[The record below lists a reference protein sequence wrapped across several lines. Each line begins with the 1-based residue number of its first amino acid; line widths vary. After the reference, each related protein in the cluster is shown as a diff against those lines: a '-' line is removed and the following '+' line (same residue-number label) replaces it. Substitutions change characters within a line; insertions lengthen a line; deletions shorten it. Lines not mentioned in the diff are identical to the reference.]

1 MLDES
6 DKLPGV
12 ADAGLDAC
20 LLINVLDAAGAG
32 NACHEYQV
40 RRWEKDQDDVELLN
54 VQFQRGSVRENG
66 VNGVSNEALLKI
78 VAHRLQGFQSGD
90 FRCRENAI
98 ALTKIEEALMWL
110 ESRTKSRMARGVE
123 GWNIP

>member
-1 MLDES
+1 MLDRK

-12 ADAGLDAC
+12 AEDGLDAC
-20 LLINVLDAAGAG
+20 LLLHVLDEPGAG
-32 NACHEYQV
+32 NACHKYQV

-54 VQFQRGSVRENG
+54 VQFQNGPVRENG

-90 FRCRENAI
+90 FRCRENAL

-110 ESRTKSRMARGVE
+110 ESRTKGRMARGVE
-123 GWNIP
+123 GTNAV